1 MIRLRIDGQEC
12 DLYEDFTLPEKIV
25 QLDVERL
32 GELNAIRQGHS
43 IEVEIPSTIKNDELM
58 GYPTDTKSAAPDKE
72 LSRKGWGTRL
82 PTKIASGRSELGG
95 VDGSQK
101 PE

>member
-12 DLYEDFTLPEKIV
+12 DLYEDFTLPEKVV

-43 IEVEIPSTIKNDELM
+43 IEVEIPSTIRNDELM
-58 GYPTDTKSAAPDKE
+58 GYPTDTKSVGCAFKLPWVLPLPAEPQRP
-72 LSRKGWGTRL
+72 LPQRL
-82 PTKIASGRSELGG
+82 PGCC
-95 VDGSQK
+95 
-101 PE
+101 